1 MEIKYKSKIN
11 GEFYGWAG
19 DTIFQLMNG
28 TLWKQHKYEYR
39 YTYMYCPN
47 AKIWKDGSKYYLD
60 VDGMNKMLQ
69 VVKI

>member
-28 TLWKQHKYEYR
+28 TLWKQYKYEYR

-47 AKIWKDGSKYYLD
+47 AKI
-60 VDGMNKMLQ
+60 
-69 VVKI
+69 